1 MQASALLGDRNPLGP
16 QIRAFCGDNTSAF
29 TNDIQK
35 GCCPILSNKKT
46 RAQCNFWLG
55 GYLEP
60 SDSPA
65 PKETQTVEVVAH
77 GEV

>member
-35 GCCPILSNKKT
+35 GVLPHIEQQKNQGHSVISGSGDISSRQIPPRRRKRKLLRS
-46 RAQCNFWLG
+46 
-55 GYLEP
+55 
-60 SDSPA
+60 
-65 PKETQTVEVVAH
+65 
-77 GEV
+77 